1 MNRMNDVTEH
11 ARKRSQQRAIP
22 TFVMGLVLDYGRIA
36 YRHGAEVAYLDKAG
50 RRALKR
56 DLGRKVY
63 ARIEDQ
69 LDVYVVA
76 DGSVITTAHRE
87 KRIKH

>member
-36 YRHGAEVAYLDKAG
+36 YRHGAEVAYLDKG
-50 RRALKR
+50 
-56 DLGRKVY
+56 
-63 ARIEDQ
+63 
-69 LDVYVVA
+69 
-76 DGSVITTAHRE
+76 GSQSTE
-87 KRIKH
+87 KGT